1 MIFIS
6 ERLDFKDKFV
16 KSSDG
21 SVLFLQNKIIKA
33 NSSIQWNTKLQ
44 GYLENNNP
52 QSANIIINSGYG
64 SLSKTLKPYEKF
76 QFPYININSIT
87 NSSSV
92 YVIRNIY
99 ATAYIYIFIRNIY
112 GS

>member
-44 GYLENNNP
+44 GYLDNNNP
-52 QSANIIINSGYG
+52 ESANIIINSGYG

-92 YVIRNIY
+92 DMPLVYL
-99 ATAYIYIFIRNIY
+99 
-112 GS
+112 